1 MREIIAMY
9 HSPLTIVSAVIGRP
23 FVSFLAYTI
32 WEIDKLLMICK
43 LAIRRRCKTTR
54 KEIFMVAV
62 AQNISHDY

>member
-23 FVSFLAYTI
+23 FVNFLAYTI

-43 LAIRRRCKTTR
+43 LAIRRCKITR
-54 KEIFMVAV
+54 KEILVVAV
-62 AQNISHDY
+62 VQNISCEY